1 MPAKPVLFPELSK
14 SGSFSEEK
22 FLLGDTLMDIQ
33 GGDIHK
39 ISDPITNDGIPES
52 IPIDLGTKGVDPLCI
67 PTNHQNIEKTCLD
80 RNQFQNVE
88 GLMAEVVK
96 ESDKGIKEKGVKPA
110 GVRTGILVKDRDPEK
125 QRCMYMYMNINMCLY
140 ILVFE
145 YLCQCI
151 HALMKI
157 CIDTHMHSMY
167 VCNKYITHVVP
178 PPPSPVKLKT
188 VEELAHDMGLSPEC
202 VQSPISIE
210 ILKFIGKVMM
220 T

>member
-1 MPAKPVLFPELSK
+1 MYVYEYECMFIYMSICISMP
-14 SGSFSEEK
+14 
-22 FLLGDTLMDIQ
+22 
-33 GGDIHK
+33 
-39 ISDPITNDGIPES
+39 
-52 IPIDLGTKGVDPLCI
+52 
-67 PTNHQNIEKTCLD
+67 
-80 RNQFQNVE
+80 
-88 GLMAEVVK
+88 
-96 ESDKGIKEKGVKPA
+96 
-110 GVRTGILVKDRDPEK
+110 
-125 QRCMYMYMNINMCLY
+125 MYA
-140 ILVFE
+140 
-145 YLCQCI
+145 
-151 HALMKI
+151 HMKI